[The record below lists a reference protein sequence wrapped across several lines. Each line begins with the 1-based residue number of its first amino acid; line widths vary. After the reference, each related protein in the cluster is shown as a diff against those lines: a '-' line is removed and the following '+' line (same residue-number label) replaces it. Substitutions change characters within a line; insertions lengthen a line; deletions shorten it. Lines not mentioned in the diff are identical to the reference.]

1 MFCCFEPRW
10 RHECNLRHPI
20 SPTHMPNGLSSNN
33 NSGKLCFYAFL
44 DLNKMDIAN
53 KYHAWLKKT
62 EWTLETLNFLA
73 MQATAKSFTF
83 LKFWMIQLSKYV
95 CSFSVASTS
104 QKLEAH
110 MCIEVASLPRG
121 FDNFENTYGP
131 VMPM

>member
-1 MFCCFEPRW
+1 MYIGNYYRARLKEP
-10 RHECNLRHPI
+10 
-20 SPTHMPNGLSSNN
+20 
-33 NSGKLCFYAFL
+33 
-44 DLNKMDIAN
+44 
-53 KYHAWLKKT
+53 
-62 EWTLETLNFLA
+62 EWTLEALNFLA
-73 MQATAKSFTF
+73 MQATAF